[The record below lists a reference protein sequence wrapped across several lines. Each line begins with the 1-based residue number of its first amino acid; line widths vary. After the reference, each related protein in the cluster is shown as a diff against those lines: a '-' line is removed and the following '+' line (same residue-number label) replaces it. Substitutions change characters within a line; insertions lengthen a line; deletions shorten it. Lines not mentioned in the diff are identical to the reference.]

1 MILRLIFGPALLLV
15 LLLAVAGC
23 TQPDSSSPVTPA
35 AIPATVTT
43 VTTSAPLTLPPD
55 SATPE
60 PTGTLPS
67 YWSMNVQAMSNGQAI
82 NPQIIITFRGGQ
94 GMNLIPQIR
103 LKVTR
108 SNGVVETG
116 EMDQPFSMGQSVTFA
131 ATTGYQD
138 RAEAWA
144 ITPQGDAVKILDQY
158 VPFRSYNS

>member
-1 MILRLIFGPALLLV
+1 MTLRQLLGPALLLV
-15 LLLAVAGC
+15 LVLVVAGC
-23 TQPDSSSPVTPA
+23 TQPVPLPVPSTPTPTVAVTPA
-35 AIPATVTT
+35 ATT
-43 VTTSAPLTLPPD
+43 TLPD

-60 PTGTLPS
+60 PTGSLPS
-67 YWSMNVQAMSNGQAI
+67 YWSVNVQAQSNGQAI
-82 NPQIIITFRGGQ
+82 NPQITITFRGGMGQ
-94 GMNLIPQIR
+94 NLIPRIE

-108 SNGVVETG
+108 SDGIVETG
-116 EMDQPFSMGQSVTFA
+116 EMDQPLSVGQSSVTFA

>member
-1 MILRLIFGPALLLV
+1 MTLRLILGTAFLLA

-23 TQPDSSSPVTPA
+23 TQVIPLPPVLPATSSPTPV
-35 AIPATVTT
+35 PT
-43 VTTSAPLTLPPD
+43 TLPAD
-55 SATPE
+55 SVTPE

-67 YWSMNVQAMSNGQAI
+67 YWSVNVQAQSNGQAI

-94 GMNLIPQIR
+94 GTSLIPRIL

-108 SNGVVETG
+108 SDGVVETG
-116 EMDQPFSMGQSVTFA
+116 EMDQPFSIGRSVTFA

-158 VPFRSYNS
+158 VPFRSYNTG